1 MQASAQADSAELDL
15 ELLAGSRALLE
26 LHARE
31 LPQRDDLC
39 GAFCGALALGAAG
52 VSSSAGEPLDQ
63 DAVALLAGTVV
74 SRVPDLA
81 ALPAGERGRRDYR
94 VQPPLVEAPL
104 ESGTNCAGLLDA
116 IERLSGGRLVPIAL
130 RGEWTAERL
139 DGLFELL
146 AALARPAT
154 LIANVSTRELWGSRA
169 SVSQLLAC
177 LLDGASDGPP
187 PDWDVG
193 HFVCVPARTRGPRG
207 TLYMLADTYPSLG
220 RGGVHMQPRERLA
233 RALDRPG
240 KTPGGA
246 IAVVAAED
254 AAGVRAGAEQLG
266 LHEGAWDNGSV
277 TAGQL
282 R

>member
-15 ELLAGSRALLE
+15 ELLVGSRALLE

-39 GAFCGALALGAAG
+39 GAFCGALALGAG
-52 VSSSAGEPLDQ
+52 GFHSHAGEAVDQ

-81 ALPAGERGRRDYR
+81 ALPLGERGRRDYR
-94 VQPPLVEAPL
+94 VQPPLVDLPL
-104 ESGTNCAGLLDA
+104 ESGTNCAGLLAA
-116 IERLSGGRLVPIAL
+116 IEQLSDGRLAPIAL
-130 RGEWTAERL
+130 RAEWTAERL

-169 SVSQLLAC
+169 SVGQLLAC
-177 LLDGASDGPP
+177 LLDGVSDGPP

-207 TLYMLADTYPSLG
+207 TLYMLADTYASLG

-233 RALDRPG
+233 RALARPG

-246 IAVVAAED
+246 VAVVAAED
-254 AAGVRAGAEQLG
+254 APGVREGAERLG
-266 LHEGAWDNGSV
+266 LQEGAWDNGSV
-277 TAGQL
+277 TAEQL